1 MTAFANLLTIDHP
14 AFNRNTVLLTEPIK
28 ELYQIV
34 RHILLVRES
43 GCCFTA
49 QSGVGKTRALVLLEH
64 LLRDRMPEL
73 VVIRHN
79 SWNQQVSSIRAFF
92 KHFLTAVG
100 HPELRGETFDLRHR
114 LVRRLIDLSSISVT
128 VCRAPYR

>member
-1 MTAFANLLTIDHP
+1 MTAFADLLTIDHP

-79 SWNQQVSSIRAFF
+79 S
-92 KHFLTAVG
+92 
-100 HPELRGETFDLRHR
+100 
-114 LVRRLIDLSSISVT
+114 
-128 VCRAPYR
+128 